1 MSRITTTVVTL
12 LLTTAAFGQAKDDAG
27 DGKKLDKQTM
37 EIKDYLPEIHGTIR
51 GKYEYQTE
59 TGESR
64 FEVRNARFSVSGNVH
79 PLVAYKA
86 EIDLSDEGS
95 IKMLDAYA
103 RVFPVK
109 DLNFTIG
116 QMRVPFTIDA
126 HRSPHQQYFANRS
139 FIAKQVGNV
148 RDVGLTSAYTHK
160 GDFPF
165 ILEGGLFNGSGLTN
179 QKEWHKTLNYSIKAQ
194 LLPGKNWNVTLS
206 TQMIKP
212 EDVRINMYDAGIYY
226 QNNRFHIE
234 AEYLYKMYGHNAFKD
249 VHAVN
254 VTDNQS
260 SVMRLGSLAMC
271 KVLKD
276 AGMNPIFQLACRDRN
291 RIALESDLLSAAMF
305 GIDNILCLT
314 GDHTKM
320 GDHPQAKPVFDLDSV
335 SLLHTVKLLE
345 SGVDLGGNQLVGEP
359 PKFSKG
365 AVVSPCSDSVDAQ
378 LAKMERKVAA
388 GADYFQTQAVF
399 EPEKFIKFMEKA
411 KQFGKPVQVGIIIP
425 KSAGMAKFMNN
436 NVAGI
441 HVPDEMIEELKADK
455 EKTKAGITGVEI
467 AARIIKEC
475 KPYCQGVH
483 IMALGWESKIPDL
496 LKLAEI

>member
-1 MSRITTTVVTL
+1 MKMKELFDRGEFVVSAEVGPPKGIHVDEL
-12 LLTTAAFGQAKDDAG
+12 LEEAK
-27 DGKKLDKQTM
+27 T
-37 EIKDYLPEIHGTIR
+37 YLQG
-51 GKYEYQTE
+51 
-59 TGESR
+59 
-64 FEVRNARFSVSGNVH
+64 
-79 PLVAYKA
+79 
-86 EIDLSDEGS
+86 
-95 IKMLDAYA
+95 
-103 RVFPVK
+103 
-109 DLNFTIG
+109 
-116 QMRVPFTIDA
+116 
-126 HRSPHQQYFANRS
+126 
-139 FIAKQVGNV
+139 
-148 RDVGLTSAYTHK
+148 
-160 GDFPF
+160 
-165 ILEGGLFNGSGLTN
+165 
-179 QKEWHKTLNYSIKAQ
+179 
-194 LLPGKNWNVTLS
+194 
-206 TQMIKP
+206 
-212 EDVRINMYDAGIYY
+212 
-226 QNNRFHIE
+226 
-234 AEYLYKMYGHNAFKD
+234 

-291 RIALESDLLSAAMF
+291 RIALESDLLSAAML

-388 GADYFQTQAVF
+388 GAEYFQTQAVF

-441 HVPDEMIEELKADK
+441 HVPDEMIEELKAL
-455 EKTKAGITGVEI
+455 GVEPAPPVQNVSDEFKGKTFVLTGTLQNMTRDEASEKI
-467 AARIIKEC
+467 KQMGGKTSSSVSKNTSYVVAGENAGSKLDKAQKLGVIILTEDDFLNMI
-475 KPYCQGVH
+475 G
-483 IMALGWESKIPDL
+483 
-496 LKLAEI
+496 